1 MTSVSINLNPSNLGA
16 NLSELDVDAFAG
28 FEQFSS
34 FFFKLSSLRRE
45 IRTLEEELVVLVEE
59 MEAVAAAAAEA
70 EAAKSP
76 GRVQHS
82 TA

>member
-1 MTSVSINLNPSNLGA
+1 MVT
-16 NLSELDVDAFAG
+16 
-28 FEQFSS
+28 
-34 FFFKLSSLRRE
+34 LRRE

-76 GRVQHS
+76 DFFIWNLDGKNQFSDGELIVVYRKWEEVGRLFI
-82 TA
+82 